1 MSMSCFAMVSR
12 QTVPACSTNVSRTN
26 VPSCTVWFRQFT
38 KYVTKTYHKVWCH
51 PHSTE
56 HDTQPIAYL
65 ISKQAIPYRAR
76 GGTCCHGVS
85 TPKIWCLADSSMTNH
100 ITWRNPTVSTIS
112 TLLKCPTPF
121 QKRGNEASTHVPRML
136 KSHAWQQYDKQM
148 QYYE

>member
-1 MSMSCFAMVSR
+1 MSCFAMVSR
-12 QTVPACSTNVSRTN
+12 QTVPACSTKVSRTN
-26 VPSCTVWFRQFT
+26 VPSCTMWFRQFT

-65 ISKQAIPYRAR
+65 ISKQVIPYRAR

-85 TPKIWCLADSSMTNH
+85 TPMIWCLADSSMTNH
-100 ITWRNPTVSTIS
+100 ITWRNPTVSTIPI
-112 TLLKCPTPF
+112 LLKCHTPF
-121 QKRGNEASTHVPRML
+121 QKRGSEASTHVPRML
-136 KSHAWQQYDKQM
+136 KSYAWQQYDKQM